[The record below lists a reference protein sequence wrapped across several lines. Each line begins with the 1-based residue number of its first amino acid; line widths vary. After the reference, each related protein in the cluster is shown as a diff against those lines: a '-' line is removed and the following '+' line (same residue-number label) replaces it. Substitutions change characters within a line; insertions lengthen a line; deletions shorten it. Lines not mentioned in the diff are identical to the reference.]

1 MWSEAHHALSRSRA
15 STATRSRLI
24 VTLAILAIPLVFV
37 RAAAA
42 VPPTLLSVGSQAL
55 HPTATFSAPKS
66 DSDVI
71 QVATRPDRAS
81 NGEFLTENVV
91 VFDVLADSEIQTG
104 RWLYESQIDPG
115 TYYVLLRAS
124 PNFDLCYQI
133 NSGTYDPSCANGYSA
148 MQMLTIPRPAIRY
161 GASVRHYVYVSNV
174 DLTIT
179 AVPLGQKM
187 PYRVCYRTAA
197 GRRVCLAGVISGYSW
212 TSSASDTR
220 TVNRRNLRTITTFT
234 WYVEGRAVVSKR
246 ARVR

>member
-1 MWSEAHHALSRSRA
+1 MALA
-15 STATRSRLI
+15 AAM
-24 VTLAILAIPLVFV
+24 AIAARGAAARWVCVAGVVVALPLVF
-37 RAAAA
+37 ASSAEAM
-42 VPPTLLSVGSQAL
+42 PPTLINVGSQAL

-66 DSDVI
+66 DHVVI
-71 QVATRPDRAS
+71 EIATRPDRAS
-81 NGEFLTENVV
+81 DGEFLTENVV

-124 PNFDLCYQI
+124 PDFDLCYQI
-133 NSGTYDPSCANGYSA
+133 DSGTYDPSCADGYSA
-148 MQMLTIPRPAIRY
+148 MQTLTVPRPAIRY
-161 GASVRHYVYVSNV
+161 RASVRHYVYLSNV

-197 GRRVCLAGVISGYSW
+197 GRRVCLAGVISGFTW

-220 TVNRRNLRTITTFT
+220 SVNRRNLRTITTFT
-234 WYVEGRAVVSKR
+234 WYVEGRAVASKR

>member
-1 MWSEAHHALSRSRA
+1 MRGRHRRPRA
-15 STATRSRLI
+15 STAAASRLI
-24 VTLAILAIPLVFV
+24 VGLVIVTLPLVLV
-37 RAAAA
+37 PSAAA
-42 VPPTLLSVGSQAL
+42 VPPTLLTVGTQAL

-66 DSDVI
+66 DDVVI
-71 QVATRPDRAS
+71 QIASKPDRAS
-81 NGEFLTENVV
+81 SGEFLTENVV
-91 VFDVLADSEIQTG
+91 VFDLLADSEIQTG

-124 PNFDLCYQI
+124 PDFDLCYLI
-133 NSGTYDPSCANGYSA
+133 DSGTYDPSCADGYSA
-148 MQMLTIPRPAIRY
+148 MQTLTIPRPAIRY
-161 GASVRHYVYVSNV
+161 GASVRHYVYLSNV

-197 GRRVCLAGVISGYSW
+197 RRRVCLDGVISGYSW

-220 TVNRRNLRTITTFT
+220 SVNRRNLRTVTTFT
-234 WYVEGRAVVSKR
+234 WYVEGRAVVTKR

>member
-1 MWSEAHHALSRSRA
+1 MAQHVRSWTKLGARLVA
-15 STATRSRLI
+15 SFTIAAGSLAFIPTAG
-24 VTLAILAIPLVFV
+24 AIPPV
-37 RAAAA
+37 
-42 VPPTLLSVGSQAL
+42 LLTVGSQAL
-55 HPTATFSAPKS
+55 HPTAMFSAPRS
-66 DSDVI
+66 DHVVI
-71 QVATRPDRAS
+71 EIAKRPDRAS
-81 NGEFLTENVV
+81 NGEFLTENIV

-133 NSGTYDPSCANGYSA
+133 DTGTYDPSCADGYSA
-148 MQMLTIPRPAIRY
+148 IQTLTVPRPPIRY
-161 GASVRHYVYVSNV
+161 GASVRHYVYLSNV

-197 GRRVCLAGVISGYSW
+197 GRRVCLAGVIPGYSW
-212 TSSASDTR
+212 SSSASDTR
-220 TVNRRNLRTITTFT
+220 SVNRRNLRTITTFT

>member
-1 MWSEAHHALSRSRA
+1 MRQVTRAHRAAAAASLRTSVAPVIVVLS
-15 STATRSRLI
+15 
-24 VTLAILAIPLVFV
+24 LVFV
-37 RAAAA
+37 PSAAA
-42 VPPTLLSVGSQAL
+42 VPPTLVTVSSQAL

-66 DSDVI
+66 DHVVI
-71 QVATRPDRAS
+71 QIATRPDRAS

-91 VFDVLADSEIQTG
+91 VFDVLADSEIQSG

-133 NSGTYDPSCANGYSA
+133 DSGTYDPSCADGFSA
-148 MQMLTIPRPAIRY
+148 MQTLTVPRPAIRY
-161 GASVRHYVYVSNV
+161 GASVRHYVYLSNV
-174 DLTIT
+174 DVTIT

-187 PYRVCYRTAA
+187 PYRVCYRTRA
-197 GRRVCLAGVISGYSW
+197 GRRVCLAGVIAGYSW
-212 TSSASDTR
+212 SSSASDTR
-220 TVNRRNLRTITTFT
+220 SVNRRNLRTITTFT

>member
-1 MWSEAHHALSRSRA
+1 MSGGHRRPRA
-15 STATRSRLI
+15 STAAASQLIVALVI
-24 VTLAILAIPLVFV
+24 VTLPLVLV
-37 RAAAA
+37 PSAAA
-42 VPPTLLSVGSQAL
+42 VPPTLLTVGSQAL

-66 DSDVI
+66 DHVVI
-71 QVATRPDRAS
+71 EIATRPDRAS
-81 NGEFLTENVV
+81 DGEFLTENIV

-124 PNFDLCYQI
+124 PDFDLCYLI
-133 NSGTYDPSCANGYSA
+133 DSGTYDPSCADGYSA
-148 MQMLTIPRPAIRY
+148 MQTLTVPRPAIRY
-161 GASVRHYVYVSNV
+161 GASVRHYVYLSNV

-187 PYRVCYRTAA
+187 PYRVCYRTAV
-197 GRRVCLAGVISGYSW
+197 GRRICLAGVISGYSW

-220 TVNRRNLRTITTFT
+220 SVNRRNLRSVTTFT
-234 WYVEGRAVVSKR
+234 WYVEGRAVASKR